1 MMTVCMVG
9 VMYSIKQ
16 WMIDKIMAKNKKYA
30 DKLVCFIEKELRKI

>member
-16 WMIDKIMAKNKKYA
+16 WMIDKDYGKTKNMLKSKF
-30 DKLVCFIEKELRKI
+30 K